1 MTTPVYA
8 RSWRFLPVAA
18 VLTASAALSA
28 GAQTATPP
36 SAGESEVR
44 QNAPAQ
50 GANPPAMTED
60 GRVAQRL
67 IFEAPHLQSVKAPA
81 EIHYTYV
88 RENADKKLYGEVFS
102 DAVRLRV
109 KGSGASGEGRDAT
122 LVMFTGER
130 QRDPIDFKART
141 ANPVIL
147 MFLEQDLWYMRQ
159 RVGGRP
165 EYFKAKVAS
174 ALRDSVQ
181 VEKATVKVDGRDIAA
196 TKLTFKPFIGD
207 PQGER
212 LQAFQTKTYEFL
224 LSEAVP
230 GEVVELRTTVYDGQ
244 GTGGKPVVEE
254 RLAFA
259 RVTSGG

>member
-1 MTTPVYA
+1 MTNTVSA
-8 RSWRFLPVAA
+8 RSCRIVPLTAA
-18 VLTASAALSA
+18 LIASAALCA

-36 SAGESEVR
+36 SARGSEAA
-44 QNAPAQ
+44 QAAPAQ
-50 GANPPAMTED
+50 RADAPAMTEE

-109 KGSGASGEGRDAT
+109 MNGSASGEGRDAT
-122 LVMFTGER
+122 LVMFTGDR
-130 QRDPIDFKART
+130 QRDSIDFKART

-159 RVGGRP
+159 RIGGRP
-165 EYFKAKVAS
+165 EYFKARVAS
-174 ALRDSVQ
+174 ALRDGVR
-181 VEKATVKVDGRDIAA
+181 VEKATVKVEGRDVAA
-196 TKLTFKPFIGD
+196 TKLTFKPFMGD

-212 LQAFQTKTYEFL
+212 LQAFQTKTYEFW

-244 GTGGKPVVEE
+244 ATGGKPVVEE

-259 RVTSGG
+259 RVVSGG